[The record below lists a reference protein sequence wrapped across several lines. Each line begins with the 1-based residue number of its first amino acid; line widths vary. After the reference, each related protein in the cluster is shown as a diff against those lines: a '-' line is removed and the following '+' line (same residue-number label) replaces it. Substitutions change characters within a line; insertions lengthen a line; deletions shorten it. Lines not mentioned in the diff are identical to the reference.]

1 KSFRASSSCQFLFSG
16 SLGSGSE
23 LKFRCAV
30 EFRRVAGWSWEVKI
44 RKLLWSDHCF
54 NF

>member
-1 KSFRASSSCQFLFSG
+1 SQFLFSG
-16 SLGSGSE
+16 SLGSESE

-30 EFRRVAGWSWEVKI
+30 EFRRVASWSCEVKI

-54 NF
+54 KFRFQLTFLG